1 MSHRLMLQA
10 PQPAQEVSGR
20 MALANWA
27 CLIEVSDYL
36 YPAMIGNILLILRKY
51 TLQDAEAKKRGQEGP
66 AAGTFYP

>member
-1 MSHRLMLQA
+1 M
-10 PQPAQEVSGR
+10 
-20 MALANWA
+20 
-27 CLIEVSDYL
+27 EVSDYL